1 MSVISDLLS
10 SMTTRDSD
18 QFIDY
23 LKNRSKRKE
32 GRNIELFRHLKAGT
46 EESLKK
52 ALGSNTY
59 NVLKMRLT
67 ESLIDFL
74 SGSVFENELTKEA
87 QIIRKIVLGRKML
100 QLEKTRTG
108 TKILLQAEKTA
119 ESIQHF
125 TLLNEIYHSLIEI
138 SHLDDNENQDELI
151 EKLEENT
158 ANFLLQ
164 ERLNL
169 VYAQVRRA
177 FNQSEQGGQRLNLN
191 ALIERNFEKYG
202 ISPKKGFG
210 LKSLYQLAMV
220 FDYSGAQSRNYHQI
234 DLFLIDKVNA
244 ISEEERNNERNHL
257 YHIDLLYTIANIYF
271 RKRDFQK
278 SIIYLENM
286 MEQMLRFDGK
296 FLKERLTKHQL
307 LLALNHNFDNE
318 PTIALKLL
326 EAVITKKQDSQEGL
340 QAYLSQIMILAQQGK
355 FAESNVLMKQLYR
368 SDTYYRR
375 IAGLEWV
382 INRRFLEIILHIEL
396 DNIDFAMARIESLS
410 RQYAD
415 FFKAQENTQAKPF
428 LRLVKHYLNNPSTIA
443 SNEFRDRVEKTIPW
457 ETESEEDIFF
467 ISIYAWLKA
476 KMIGDNL
483 YATTL
488 KLLRSPE
495 KSVKSDS

>member
-10 SMTTRDSD
+10 SMTARDAD
-18 QFIDY
+18 EFIDY

-32 GRNIELFRHLKAGT
+32 GRNIELFRHLMAGT
-46 EESLKK
+46 EESMKLT
-52 ALGSNTY
+52 LGANTY

-67 ESLIDFL
+67 ESLIEFL
-74 SGSVFENELTKEA
+74 SVSVFENELTKEA
-87 QIIRKIVLGRKML
+87 QIIRKIVLARKML

-119 ESIQHF
+119 QSIQHF

-138 SHLDDNENQDELI
+138 SHLNDNEYQERLI
-151 EKLEENT
+151 KKLEDNT

-177 FNQSEQGGQRLNLN
+177 FNQSEQGGERLNLN
-191 ALIERNFEKYG
+191 TLIEQSFEKFG

-220 FDYSGAQSRNYHQI
+220 FDYSGAQSRNYQQI
-234 DLFLIDKVNA
+234 DLFLIDKVNI

-286 MEQMLRFDGK
+286 MKQMLRFDGK
-296 FLKERLTKHQL
+296 FLKERFTKHQL

-318 PTIALKLL
+318 PMIAFKLL
-326 EAVITKKQDSQEGL
+326 EGVITKKQENQEGL
-340 QAYLSQIMILAQQGK
+340 QALLSQIMIIAQQEK
-355 FAESNVLMKQLYR
+355 FAEANALMKQLYR

-396 DNIDFAMARIESLS
+396 DNIDFALARIESLS
-410 RQYAD
+410 RQYTD
-415 FFKAQENTQAKPF
+415 FFKAKENKQAKPF
-428 LRLVKHYLNNPSTIA
+428 LRLVKQYLHNPPAISST
-443 SNEFRDRVEKTIPW
+443 EFKERVDSTIPW
-457 ETESEEDIFF
+457 NIASEEDIFF

-476 KMIGDNL
+476 KMLGDEL

-488 KLLRSPE
+488 NLL
-495 KSVKSDS
+495 KSS